1 MRREYN
7 VLALIKG
14 NERYVFVYDD
24 EAHEPLIDAL
34 RDQAAD
40 PRLSFTWFDA
50 AILTEKAREQARA
63 AEAVQQD
70 QPVLRPRTGTPMD
83 EALAEFL
90 RHLALEKNA
99 SPHTVKS
106 YREDL
111 TQALDFFRTRLGQ
124 QNPAPDR
131 LTPRVLRA
139 YLAWLHERGYAKT
152 TVARRVSAVR
162 SWCRFLCRQGA
173 LSANPA
179 DSLRGPRQDKN
190 LPHFL
195 GVEELLRL
203 LDAPPA
209 DTPLGLRDRAILET
223 LYSAGL
229 RVSELTGLNVEDV
242 DLAEGLATVR
252 GKGRRERLAL
262 LGPPAL
268 ASLRLWLDARAAVVG
283 GLQRPPPALFLNKNG
298 SRLSSRS
305 VGRLLEKYLKQVG
318 LDPRTSP
325 HTLRHSFAT
334 HLLDNGA
341 DIRSVQELLGHR
353 SLSTTQIYTHV
364 TTHRLQESYQKAHP
378 RAN

>member
-1 MRREYN
+1 
-7 VLALIKG
+7 
-14 NERYVFVYDD
+14 
-24 EAHEPLIDAL
+24 
-34 RDQAAD
+34 
-40 PRLSFTWFDA
+40 
-50 AILTEKAREQARA
+50 
-63 AEAVQQD
+63 
-70 QPVLRPRTGTPMD
+70 MD

-90 RHLALEKNA
+90 RHLALERNA

-111 TQALDFFRTRLGQ
+111 TQALTFFRTRLGQ
-124 QNPAPDR
+124 QAAAPDR
-131 LTPRVLRA
+131 LTTRLLRA
-139 YLAWLHERGYAKT
+139 YLAWLHEQGYAKT

-179 DSLRGPRQDKN
+179 DGLRGPRQDKR

-195 GVEELLRL
+195 SAEDVTRL
-203 LDAPPA
+203 LEAPPA
-209 DTPLGLRDRAILET
+209 DTPLGLRDRAWLET

-242 DLAEGLATVR
+242 DLTEGLAKVR
-252 GKGRRERLAL
+252 GKGRKERLAL

-268 ASLRLWLDARAAVVG
+268 EALRRWLAARGAVTGPLARPAA
-283 GLQRPPPALFLNKNG
+283 ALFLNKSG
-298 SRLSSRS
+298 TRLSSRS
-305 VGRLLEKYLKQVG
+305 VGRLLEKYLKQAG

-364 TTHRLQESYQKAHP
+364 TTQRLQESYDKAHP
-378 RAN
+378 RA

>member
-1 MRREYN
+1 
-7 VLALIKG
+7 
-14 NERYVFVYDD
+14 
-24 EAHEPLIDAL
+24 
-34 RDQAAD
+34 
-40 PRLSFTWFDA
+40 
-50 AILTEKAREQARA
+50 
-63 AEAVQQD
+63 
-70 QPVLRPRTGTPMD
+70 MD

-90 RHLALEKNA
+90 RHLALERNA

-124 QNPAPDR
+124 QSPAPDR
-131 LTPRVLRA
+131 LTIRLLRA
-139 YLAWLHERGYAKT
+139 YLAWLHEMGYAKT

-162 SWCRFLCRQGA
+162 SWCRFLRRQGV
-173 LSANPA
+173 LTANPT
-179 DSLRGPRQDKN
+179 DGLRGPRQDKK

-195 GVEELLRL
+195 SVEDVQRL
-203 LDAPPA
+203 LDSPPD
-209 DTPLGLRDRAILET
+209 DTPLGLRDRALLET

-242 DLAEGLATVR
+242 DLTEGLATVR
-252 GKGRRERLAL
+252 GKGRKERLAL

-268 ASLRLWLDARAAVVG
+268 AALHRWLDGRAAVVG
-283 GLQRPPPALFLNKNG
+283 ALSRPAVALFLNKNG
-298 SRLSSRS
+298 GRLSSRS
-305 VGRLLEKYLKQVG
+305 VGRLLEKYLKQTG

-364 TTHRLQESYQKAHP
+364 TTHRLQESYEKAHP
-378 RAN
+378 RA